1 MKKRHVL
8 LIDDNNVDSFINKH
22 IVTKSQIS
30 EKITVKNSAIKALE
44 FLEDMVNKTDDFP
57 DLIFLDIGMPIMNGF
72 DFLEEFIKFPSV
84 IDNKCSVV
92 MLTSS
97 NDQNDID
104 LAKSYPV
111 VKEYFV
117 KPLKLEMVE
126 KLDDVRYDI

>member
-30 EKITVKNSAIKALE
+30 DKITVKNSAIKALE
-44 FLEDMVNKTDDFP
+44 FLESIRNEADEFP

-72 DFLEEFIKFPSV
+72 GFLEEFVKFPLV

-97 NDQNDID
+97 NDQNDII
-104 LAKSYPV
+104 LAKSYSV

-126 KLDDVRYDI
+126 TL

>member
-1 MKKRHVL
+1 MKKKHVL

-30 EKITVKNSAIKALE
+30 ERITVKNSAIKALE
-44 FLEDMVNKTDDFP
+44 FLETISDKIDEFP

-72 DFLEEFIKFPSV
+72 DFLEEFIKFPEV

-97 NDQNDID
+97 NDQKDID
-104 LAKSYPV
+104 LARSYSV
-111 VKEYFV
+111 VKDYFV

-126 KLDDVRYDI
+126 RL